1 MTEQQNT
8 SSSPASNPSSN
19 ATPEPA
25 APPSPS
31 TPSRE
36 GLSGPGPAQPQPIP
50 SPAPGTPRTPGGNQL
65 DAIDEKDADKV
76 VPKDSK
82 ETQLRDPGSAPG
94 AGSHSVDDAG
104 SPPKPL

>member
-1 MTEQQNT
+1 MTEQPDRSST
-8 SSSPASNPSSN
+8 SRSSSPNN
-19 ATPEPA
+19 EPV

-36 GLSGPGPAQPQPIP
+36 GMSGPGPAQPQPIP

-65 DAIDEKDADKV
+65 DAIDEADADKV
-76 VPKDSK
+76 VPKDPK
-82 ETQLRDPGSAPG
+82 ETQLRDTISPPG
-94 AGSHSVDDAG
+94 AGSHSVDDDG